1 MALKRTCFLYG
12 QCTVTLIHS
21 FWEGIRRQRMPIDVA
36 GSIRQPLLCD
46 FSQVLLQWQKDASV
60 CFGPEHLYCALAGN
74 ELCLTVFWSQ
84 VELPQKQS
92 RAGPEPGRTG
102 WGPRAG
108 EKSLERYDCWGKWW
122 ISLRLQPPGTSGKE
136 SSHEVCRH
144 RASFW
149 SQSKIFILLCT
160 HWCLSFLHSLIL
172 ITCSPG
178 RLTSSC
184 RHAAINRGMETMDMC
199 IKI

>member
-108 EKSLERYDCWGKWW
+108 EKSLERYDGWGKWW

-136 SSHEVCRH
+136 SSHEVCLP
-144 RASFW
+144 AQGFFLITK
-149 SQSKIFILLCT
+149 QN
-160 HWCLSFLHSLIL
+160 LHSSMYPLMPFL
-172 ITCSPG
+172 PS
-178 RLTSSC
+178 LTHPDNLLS
-184 RHAAINRGMETMDMC
+184 RQAHF
-199 IKI
+199 